1 MSGKR
6 TAAEAAAKTPAARAV
21 LAIMRTAVWL
31 LEELEPVFAAHQTT
45 AARFDVLETLSAF
58 GQPVRPVEIRDKLR
72 VPAQTITGT
81 LDSLQQEGLIRRIP
95 HPSDR
100 RSILVELTTSG
111 AASVAKLC
119 QPLIA
124 VEERLMSG
132 VSPARIDA
140 LLQTLDA
147 VQATIQEHRK
157 RLATAEKSDSRRG
170 RAVPRSA

>member
-1 MSGKR
+1 MSGKT
-6 TAAEAAAKTPAARAV
+6 TAAAAATATPAARAV

-58 GQPVRPVEIRDKLR
+58 GRPARPVEIRDELH

-100 RSILVELTTSG
+100 RSILVELTPSG
-111 AASVAKLC
+111 AALVVKLC
-119 QPLIA
+119 PPLIA
-124 VEERLMSG
+124 LEERLMSG

-140 LLQTLDA
+140 LLQTLDT
-147 VQATIQEHRK
+147 VQAAIQERRNK
-157 RLATAEKSDSRRG
+157 PATAGKSDSRRG
-170 RAVPRSA
+170 RTVPRSA